1 MINIFVVLSGFLK
14 CSVVIIK
21 VFYYTSYRLVT
32 IILQNRANFQR
43 FHELIKNVS
52 MCDEFIQWI
61 VLLLTVVRLDWKG
74 ET

>member
-1 MINIFVVLSGFLK
+1 MINIFVVLSVFFK
-14 CSVVIIK
+14 CSVVIIN
-21 VFYYTSYRLVT
+21 VFYYTSLVT